1 MSSDLQQR
9 NRQKTYQMLDEAKDN
24 NNQKKVD
31 LIKKVIAL
39 KESQKQKEVN
49 PFNVGVRPFSDSDY
63 EKHFGHQHRR

>member
-1 MSSDLQQR
+1 
-9 NRQKTYQMLDEAKDN
+9 MLDEAKDN

-49 PFNVGVRPFSDSDY
+49 PFKTPEPSLQFAHGW
-63 EKHFGHQHRR
+63 G